1 MLASRRARGKRR
13 VLPNAAF
20 TGHSS
25 AAWHL
30 NRSDLSGRRRLS
42 MRAPISL
49 FVAVFAVLLGAPALA
64 ASGVAM
70 GVDQNA
76 TLEAKAGTRVLA
88 VGSDVF
94 IGDKVV
100 TDASGLVELR
110 FSSAG
115 KFAVN
120 ALAGTF
126 RFITGGAAKDRY
138 LITTPTGTVGVRGTA
153 FDLNVDAQQTSLLL
167 FHGAV
172 ILCTLDDKC
181 VVVDEVCELGQANT
195 AEALVLG
202 LTDDIR
208 GQAREALRTRF
219 PYANSQSEL
228 LAAFRLEQARRCL
241 NRPVTVPEQDPVSN
255 VGEPEKYRGP
265 FILNSVP

>member
-1 MLASRRARGKRR
+1 
-13 VLPNAAF
+13 
-20 TGHSS
+20 
-25 AAWHL
+25 
-30 NRSDLSGRRRLS
+30 
-42 MRAPISL
+42 MRAVISL
-49 FVAVFAVLLGAPALA
+49 FVAVFAMLLSGSALA

-76 TLEAKAGTRVLA
+76 TLEAESGTRVLA
-88 VGSDVF
+88 VGSDIF

-100 TDASGLVELR
+100 TDASGLVELL
-110 FSSAG
+110 FSDKTRLVVGPRSSLVIEDYLLREDGSAG
-115 KFAVN
+115 KLAVN

-153 FDLNVDAQQTSLLL
+153 FDLNVDARQTSLLL

-181 VVVDEVCELGQANT
+181 VVVDEVCELGQAST

-202 LTDDIR
+202 LTDEIR
-208 GQAREALRTRF
+208 GQAREALRTLF

-228 LAAFRLEQARRCL
+228 LAAFRLENARRCL
-241 NRPVTVPEQDPVSN
+241 NRPVTVPEHDPISDSD
-255 VGEPEKYRGP
+255 EPDTYKPLIFNYQP
-265 FILNSVP
+265 

>member
-1 MLASRRARGKRR
+1 
-13 VLPNAAF
+13 
-20 TGHSS
+20 
-25 AAWHL
+25 
-30 NRSDLSGRRRLS
+30 

-64 ASGVAM
+64 ASGVAL

-76 TLEAKAGTRVLA
+76 TLEGESGARVLA

-110 FSSAG
+110 FSDRTRLVIGPLSSLVIEDYLLREDGSAG

>member
-1 MLASRRARGKRR
+1 
-13 VLPNAAF
+13 
-20 TGHSS
+20 
-25 AAWHL
+25 
-30 NRSDLSGRRRLS
+30 

-76 TLEAKAGTRVLA
+76 TLEGESGARVLA

-110 FSSAG
+110 FSDRSRLVIGPLSSLVIEDYLLREDGSAG

-208 GQAREALRTRF
+208 GQAREALRSRF

>member
-1 MLASRRARGKRR
+1 
-13 VLPNAAF
+13 
-20 TGHSS
+20 
-25 AAWHL
+25 
-30 NRSDLSGRRRLS
+30 
-42 MRAPISL
+42 MRAPSRCSSRCS
-49 FVAVFAVLLGAPALA
+49 AVLLAAPALA
-64 ASGVAM
+64 ASGVAL

-76 TLEAKAGTRVLA
+76 TLEGEAGARILA

-110 FSSAG
+110 FSDSTRLVIGPRSSLVIEDYLLREDGSAG

-126 RFITGGAAKDRY
+126 RFITGGAPKDRY

-153 FDLNVDAQQTSLLL
+153 FDLNVEAAATSLLL

-172 ILCTLDDKC
+172 ILCTLDGKC
-181 VVVDEVCELGQANT
+181 VIVDEVCELGQAKY
-195 AEALVLG
+195 
-202 LTDDIR
+202 R
-208 GQAREALRTRF
+208 GGAGSGPHRRHQGPGARGAAHDVPLR
-219 PYANSQSEL
+219 Q
-228 LAAFRLEQARRCL
+228 LAGRTARRVPARAGAAL
-241 NRPVTVPEQDPVSN
+241 PQPAGDVLPEQDPVSN

-265 FILNSVP
+265 AHPQPVP

>member
-1 MLASRRARGKRR
+1 
-13 VLPNAAF
+13 
-20 TGHSS
+20 
-25 AAWHL
+25 
-30 NRSDLSGRRRLS
+30 

-110 FSSAG
+110 FSDRTRLVIGPRSSLVIDDYLLREDGSAG